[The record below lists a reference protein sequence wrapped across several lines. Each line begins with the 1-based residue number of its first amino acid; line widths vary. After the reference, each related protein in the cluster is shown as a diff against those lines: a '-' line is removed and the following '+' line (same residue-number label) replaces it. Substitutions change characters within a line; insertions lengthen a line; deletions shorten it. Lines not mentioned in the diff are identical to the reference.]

1 MLRIEYKEKQQ
12 EILEEIQ
19 KHNKADESYYITVNK
34 ILGLAQRAYEIFESS
49 EMEEKRQLL
58 NFVLQNLELKE
69 RKLMF
74 ETKTSFDTVLFAN
87 KCSKV
92 GGYRDLN
99 PR

>member
-1 MLRIEYKEKQQ
+1 M
-12 EILEEIQ
+12 Q
-19 KHNKADESYYITVNK
+19 KHDKVDESYYITVNK
-34 ILGLAQRAYEIFESS
+34 VLSIVQRAYEIFESS

-74 ETKTSFDTVLFAN
+74 KTKTPFDTVLFAN

-92 GGYRDLN
+92 GGVVDSIRTVFQKIDKYVYIPDL
-99 PR
+99 R